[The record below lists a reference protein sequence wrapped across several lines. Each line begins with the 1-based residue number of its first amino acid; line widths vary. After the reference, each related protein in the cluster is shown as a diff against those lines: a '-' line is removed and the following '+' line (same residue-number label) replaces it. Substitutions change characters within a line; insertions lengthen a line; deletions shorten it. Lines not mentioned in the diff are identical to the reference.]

1 MAAVRV
7 LELSPALKLP
17 VDAVTETF
25 AILGKRGGG
34 KTYCASVL
42 VEEMLKAHLQV
53 VVADPLGV
61 WWGLRAAAD
70 GRGPGLGN
78 VVILGGPHG
87 DVPLEPAAGELVAD
101 LVVDEGLSVV
111 LDLKE
116 LSKTQTRTFVTA
128 FAERLYRRKR
138 PDGEPVHLLLDE
150 ADTFVPQRYGAGD
163 ARMFGA
169 FDDLVRKGRASGIGV
184 TLISQRSA
192 KINKDVLS
200 QCEVLIA
207 VRTTHPR
214 DREAIA
220 EWTEAHGTK
229 DQVAELLAG
238 LASLPTGEAYVW
250 SPSWLEMFERV
261 HIRRRET
268 YDSSSTPKVGEQ
280 RRPPKKLAEVDLEGL
295 RQRMATS
302 IERAKAVDPVA
313 LRRRVAELEARLQQL
328 PEPQVERVEIPV
340 LADTDLAVL
349 ERLTSHLEA
358 TAQQLQTAA
367 DEVAGAAREVATR
380 LDRRRAMT
388 TPMPAPPP
396 PPGTPRPARTAARP
410 VTNGSTN
417 GAGELPKAERLIL
430 TALAHY
436 PQGRT
441 TTQIAILT
449 GYSARGGGF
458 NNTLSALRSKGLAEG
473 RDAVRATQAGIDTV
487 GDVDPLPTGH
497 ALIEH
502 WLTQPQLGRA
512 ERLIVTNLAQVWPDT
527 MTKDQLATSAGYA
540 ASGGG
545 FNNALSRLRT
555 LELIEGRGDIR
566 LSNDL
571 FP

>member
-1 MAAVRV
+1 MTKPAARV
-7 LELSPALKLP
+7 LELSPTLKLP

-34 KTYCASVL
+34 KTYTASVL

-116 LSKTQTRTFVTA
+116 LSKTQTRTFMTA

-138 PDGEPVHLLLDE
+138 PEGEPVHLLLDE

-169 FDDLVRKGRASGIGV
+169 FDDLVRKGRAAGIGV

-214 DREAIA
+214 DRDAIG

-229 DQVAELLAG
+229 DQVAQLLAG

-250 SPSWLEMFERV
+250 SPSWLEVFERV
-261 HIRRRET
+261 RIRRRET

-280 RRPPKKLAEVDLEGL
+280 RRPPKKLAQVDLEGL
-295 RQRMATS
+295 RQRMAAS
-302 IERAKAVDPVA
+302 IERAQASTPPRCA
-313 LRRRVAELEARLQQL
+313 AASPSSRRVCSSSR
-328 PEPQVERVEIPV
+328 
-340 LADTDLAVL
+340 
-349 ERLTSHLEA
+349 S
-358 TAQQLQTAA
+358 
-367 DEVAGAAREVATR
+367 
-380 LDRRRAMT
+380 RRPSWSRSPCST
-388 TPMPAPPP
+388 TPTWPPSSSSPANCRRPPSSCSPPPARWPAPP
-396 PPGTPRPARTAARP
+396 
-410 VTNGSTN
+410 
-417 GAGELPKAERLIL
+417 
-430 TALAHY
+430 
-436 PQGRT
+436 
-441 TTQIAILT
+441 
-449 GYSARGGGF
+449 
-458 NNTLSALRSKGLAEG
+458 
-473 RDAVRATQAGIDTV
+473 RAS
-487 GDVDPLPTGH
+487 PTGSASCATPH
-497 ALIEH
+497 PAGNRQRRRRRWPPHLRGH
-502 WLTQPQLGRA
+502 RRGR
-512 ERLIVTNLAQVWPDT
+512 R
-527 MTKDQLATSAGYA
+527 
-540 ASGGG
+540 
-545 FNNALSRLRT
+545 
-555 LELIEGRGDIR
+555 
-566 LSNDL
+566 
-571 FP
+571 

>member
-1 MAAVRV
+1 MARV

-116 LSKTQTRTFVTA
+116 LSKTQTRTFMTA

-229 DQVAELLAG
+229 DQVTQLLAG

-261 HIRRRET
+261 KIRRRET

-302 IERAKAVDPVA
+302 IERAQAVDPVA
-313 LRRRVAELEARLQQL
+313 LRRRVADLEARLRQR

-340 LADTDLAVL
+340 LADTDLATL
-349 ERLTSHLEA
+349 ERLTSQLEA

-396 PPGTPRPARTAARP
+396 PPGTPRLARTAPRP

-417 GAGELPKAERLIL
+417 GAGELPRAERLIL

-458 NNTLSALRSKGLAEG
+458 NNALSALRSKGLAEG
-473 RDAVRATQAGIDTV
+473 RGAVRATQAGIDTV

-502 WLTQPQLGRA
+502 WLTQPQLGKP

-527 MTKDQLATSAGYA
+527 MTKEQLANATGYA